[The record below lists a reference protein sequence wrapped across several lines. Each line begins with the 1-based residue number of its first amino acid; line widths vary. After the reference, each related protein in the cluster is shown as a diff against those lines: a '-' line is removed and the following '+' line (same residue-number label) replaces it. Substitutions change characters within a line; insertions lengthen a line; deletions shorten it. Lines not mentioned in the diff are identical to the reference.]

1 MVDGVGDV
9 GAWVGGGG
17 GCGGGE
23 VPDIDLGENGLVD
36 RRLEDRLAAA
46 NTRGDKLE
54 PVFFNVCF

>member
-1 MVDGVGDV
+1 MG
-9 GAWVGGGG
+9 GGGG

-23 VPDIDLGENGLVD
+23 VPDVDLGENGLVD